1 MNVESSLRLHSQ
13 KKLVIRVDRNNAVST
28 LDVRDPYYYLVL
40 QHLCAMP
47 NTPRKGTRS
56 PPLLGATC
64 LAPGGGPL
72 FWACVPGARCPLKSW
87 HPMAIIL
94 AIAPRLPEPLCDSL
108 ILGSVSVC
116 LPLQTSLSTCSAS
129 LTDLD
134 NISFRICYCSV
145 IKSASSQ
152 FIHTF
157 HLNQTDLSS
166 FDQNHIVSTLPLQ
179 LVLYAHVQL

>member
-1 MNVESSLRLHSQ
+1 MRYPLLMCVIPIIFLYSSIYVPCPTRQ
-13 KKLVIRVDRNNAVST
+13 GR
-28 LDVRDPYYYLVL
+28 
-40 QHLCAMP
+40 
-47 NTPRKGTRS
+47 GTRS

-72 FWACVPGARCPLKSW
+72 FWACVPGARCLLKSW

-152 FIHTF
+152 FIRTF

-166 FDQNHIVSTLPLQ
+166 VDQNHIVSTLPLQ